1 MAKRSPQSWFL
12 SGGAANEGEFL
23 RAARRTG
30 ALILIAPSI
39 KSARTWLDRCTSPVE
54 DSGRRDESIAPDGL
68 VVDLQSQQAEWR
80 GNSLELTTQELR
92 LLAALAED
100 PGTVRP
106 FAVLSVEVWGS
117 NHHGDRSM
125 VRSAVQRLRQKLDSA
140 GVGVRI
146 ISVRGV
152 GFRLIYSL
160 PDRRWT
166 ERRERRLH
174 HRSRPGRRPAG
185 SERRTHPFV
194 GASAPDQN

>member
-92 LLAALAED
+92 LLAALAG
-100 PGTVRP
+100 PGNSQ
-106 FAVLSVEVWGS
+106 AVCGSLGGGLGFESPWGP
-117 NHHGDRSM
+117 
-125 VRSAVQRLRQKLDSA
+125 LD
-140 GVGVRI
+140 GP
-146 ISVRGV
+146 
-152 GFRLIYSL
+152 L
-160 PDRRWT
+160 
-166 ERRERRLH
+166 
-174 HRSRPGRRPAG
+174 RRPATPSKAG
-185 SERRTHPFV
+185 LCRRW
-194 GASAPDQN
+194 SADHLRSRRRLSPHLLTPR